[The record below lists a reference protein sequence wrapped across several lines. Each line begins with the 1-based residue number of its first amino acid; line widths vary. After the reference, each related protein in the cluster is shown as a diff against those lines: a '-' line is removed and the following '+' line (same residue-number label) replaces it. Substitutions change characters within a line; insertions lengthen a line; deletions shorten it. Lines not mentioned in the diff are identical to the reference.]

1 MTARAAGLQAP
12 AGLAHLASLARL
24 SASPG
29 SWWRTPLHAGPE
41 ESL

>member
-12 AGLAHLASLARL
+12 AGLARR

-29 SWWRTPLHAGPE
+29 SWWRSPLHAGAE